1 MMKMKKLTGWVAVLA
16 WFLLAGFPAIAGD
29 ANLELARQLNQAFI
43 QVAENVS
50 PSVVVITV
58 TQKTNSVSPFS
69 SGDDTSDEG
78 DLSDWLRRWL
88 RRKQQQQQPDT
99 TEKAWGQGSGIIIR
113 TNGYI
118 LTNRHVVDDAEKIE
132 VRLKDG
138 RTFAAEVRGVDAP
151 SDVAVIKIVAKDLP
165 VAKLADS
172 SKTRVGE
179 FAIAIGA
186 PFSLDYTVTFGHVSA
201 KDRSIPDYEGI
212 TAMSDQ
218 NFIQTDANINP
229 GNSGGPLVN
238 IEGEVIGINT
248 LIRGLHTGIGF
259 AIPINMAREIA
270 DRLII
275 DGKFTR
281 SWLGI
286 GIHSLREDADL
297 QQFFPDLQ
305 DGVVVT
311 EFGTNAPV
319 YKSGLRPADVITA
332 VDGKAVTTAQQLK
345 DEIRGKKI
353 GQSVTL
359 TVYRKKSLIKITV
372 KPGEWSEK
380 EVASNTDDS
389 SADKNSG
396 GVLGFKV
403 KAMTKDLAEQFDMD
417 VADGV
422 IVTQVD
428 KSGLAA
434 RYGIVR
440 GDIITEINLNPVH
453 SLQQYRDAIKNVDV
467 KKGVIVN
474 LISRGTE
481 AYPRGTVR
489 YELLKE
495 GME

>member
-1 MMKMKKLTGWVAVLA
+1 MKLTKLSGWVAAVAILA
-16 WFLLAGFPAIAGD
+16 FATIPAIAED
-29 ANLELARQLNQAFI
+29 SNLDLARQLNQAFI

-58 TQKTNSVSPFS
+58 TQKTNSMAAFS
-69 SGDDTSDEG
+69 SGDASDDEG

-88 RRKQQQQQPDT
+88 RRKDQKDNPDN
-99 TEKAWGQGSGIIIR
+99 TEKTWGQGSGIIIR
-113 TNGYI
+113 TNGFI

-138 RTFAAEVRGVDAP
+138 RTFPAEIRGVDAP
-151 SDVAVIKIVAKDLP
+151 SDVAVIKIMAKDLP
-165 VAKLADS
+165 VVKFADS

-186 PFSLDYTVTFGHVSA
+186 PFSLDYSVTFGHVSA

-259 AIPINMAREIA
+259 AIPINLAREIA
-270 DRLII
+270 DQLIK

-281 SWLGI
+281 LWLGV
-286 GIHSLREDADL
+286 GIHSLREDPDL
-297 QQFFPDLQ
+297 RQFFPDIT

-332 VDGKAVTTAQQLK
+332 IDGKTVNTAQQLK
-345 DEIRGKKI
+345 DEIRGKKV
-353 GQSVTL
+353 GQPVTL
-359 TVYRKKSLIKITV
+359 TVYRKKNYLKVTV
-372 KPGEWSEK
+372 KPGEWSEREAANK
-380 EVASNTDDS
+380 AEDAGA
-389 SADKNSG
+389 ADKNSG

-422 IVTQVD
+422 IITQVD

-434 RYGIVR
+434 RFGIVR
-440 GDIITEINLNPVH
+440 GDIITEINQNPVH
-453 SLQQYRDAIKNVDV
+453 NLQQYRDAIKNIDA

-474 LISRGTE
+474 LISRGTD

-489 YELLKE
+489 YELLKDALE
-495 GME
+495 